1 MFGNDSRW
9 ERFGSF
15 QEKGRKKVRGW
26 SPESSDVERNEAAFA
41 GFANPFYLPKLRAW
55 DLYTQSNGKPLK
67 RLLMITFEVE
77 KLSLAAVWRM
87 DCRAL
92 LLVSGLA
99 WQHQILLSV
108 RGA

>member
-1 MFGNDSRW
+1 MAEIWVFSR
-9 ERFGSF
+9 ER
-15 QEKGRKKVRGW
+15 EK
-26 SPESSDVERNEAAFA
+26 ESKGMELRSEADVEQNEATCA
-41 GFANPFYLPKLRAW
+41 GFANPFHLPKLRAR

-67 RLLMITFEVE
+67 RVLMTTFEVE

-99 WQHQILLSV
+99 WQHPILLSV